1 MMKRIKNI
9 LLCLIFI
16 STFNILKVSANPY
29 NQNGPYG
36 INCTWYAWNMANEK
50 AHVVLPSLGN
60 AKDWYNNASSLGY
73 TVGTTPRANSIVVWG
88 GWTSYGHVG
97 YVESVGDNVINV
109 WDSSED
115 CIDEDSLEFKQCIE
129 NGVSEETDKA
139 CRANAKRIACKYTLS
154 PDRYGITGYIYLDY
168 APVKTNNVKE
178 NTNTQEQQIK
188 SSNNNLTNISISN
201 VEFEYSKDV
210 TDYQIDVENNIESI
224 TIGAEKED
232 EKASIEGIGDYNLN
246 VGINEIK
253 LKVTAEDGNIKEYN
267 ITITRKEKVETI
279 LTTSN
284 NIVNKSNTY
293 KNTLSINYLFIILEL
308 IFTLILVIS
317 ILTII
322 ILKKRKKK

>member
-1 MMKRIKNI
+1 MMKKIKNI

-16 STFNILKVSANPY
+16 STFNILKVYANPY

-154 PDRYGITGYIYLDY
+154 PDLYGITGYIYLDY

-224 TIGAEKED
+224 TIDAEKED

-253 LKVTAEDGNIKEYN
+253 LKVTAEDGNIKE
-267 ITITRKEKVETI
+267 
-279 LTTSN
+279 
-284 NIVNKSNTY
+284 
-293 KNTLSINYLFIILEL
+293 
-308 IFTLILVIS
+308 
-317 ILTII
+317 
-322 ILKKRKKK
+322 